1 MVEEHFGLQADL
13 DEDGDHLHVV
23 RAVRVAVH
31 AHGHEEVLCW
41 AVQLGTTQEDYFVDL
56 WLFVFCANNLY
67 RLCESFSTC
76 FYPKS

>member
-31 AHGHEEVLCW
+31 AHGHEEVLRR
-41 AVQLGTTQEDYFVDL
+41 AVQLGTTQVGYFVVL
-56 WLFVFCANNLY
+56 
-67 RLCESFSTC
+67 
-76 FYPKS
+76 